1 MNVLVTGATGFIG
14 RYLASALY
22 KSYTVRCLVRKTS
35 DISTLRNL
43 NVEIAYGDLLVKNS
57 LGPAL
62 DKIDLIYH
70 LAGEVYSRRRND
82 YYKGN
87 VLATKNLLEVSKE
100 KDVKRIIFLSSL
112 AVYKPVKSKTL
123 LTEES
128 ECAPIALYGKTKL
141 YAERLIKES
150 GIPSVVVRAPVVYG
164 PHQPPVMN
172 RIFTG
177 AVKKKKVTVI
187 GNGENFRSLC
197 FVTNLI
203 EGLILLIDRPNVQ
216 GKTYI
221 LSDDRPY
228 TLNELIWT
236 MSKVINQKVKIVYLP
251 NILGDILWQL
261 YNLISKLFN
270 LYFVELYGIKT
281 MQLHLGCDITKAKQE
296 IAYNPS
302 VSIEAGVQ
310 NTIRWIETCCI

>member
-1 MNVLVTGATGFIG
+1 
-14 RYLASALY
+14 
-22 KSYTVRCLVRKTS
+22 
-35 DISTLRNL
+35 
-43 NVEIAYGDLLVKNS
+43 
-57 LGPAL
+57 
-62 DKIDLIYH
+62 
-70 LAGEVYSRRRND
+70 
-82 YYKGN
+82 
-87 VLATKNLLEVSKE
+87 
-100 KDVKRIIFLSSL
+100 
-112 AVYKPVKSKTL
+112 
-123 LTEES
+123 
-128 ECAPIALYGKTKL
+128 LYGKTKL